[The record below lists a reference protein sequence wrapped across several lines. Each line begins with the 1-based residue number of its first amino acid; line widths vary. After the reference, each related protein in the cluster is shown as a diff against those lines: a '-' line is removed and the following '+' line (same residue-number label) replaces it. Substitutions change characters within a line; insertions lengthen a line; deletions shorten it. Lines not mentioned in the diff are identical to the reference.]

1 MTQQALKYWKL
12 SFKTEEVNIVN
23 NLFKVNF
30 KVMLFW

>member
-1 MTQQALKYWKL
+1 MTQQALKCWKL
-12 SFKTEEVNIVN
+12 SFKTEEVNIVH